1 MDASSTT
8 MTFTHLLIIWTLL
21 SVLLVWILLFA
32 FLALRPER
40 DKKEK
45 RIEKASYSTALMS
58 TTSSQKTNVSIAQPA
73 LSSSVNTQVYETAS
87 EVVPLV

>member
-32 FLALRPER
+32 FLALRPEVE
-40 DKKEK
+40 DTAEMVKEPDTLFTPQT
-45 RIEKASYSTALMS
+45 SVLHLPQH
-58 TTSSQKTNVSIAQPA
+58 TTLAPTHVPIYEPVSEAAPF
-73 LSSSVNTQVYETAS
+73 V
-87 EVVPLV
+87 

>member
-40 DKKEK
+40 DKKAK

-73 LSSSVNTQVYETAS
+73 LSSSLNTQVYETAS
-87 EVVPLV
+87 EVAPLV